1 MSYWS
6 DIEAGMAYLDERTQ
20 EYERD
25 ILAAANAEAEYRKAK
40 ALALAEERA
49 KGTPATI
56 MRDLI
61 FIRPEIQKAF
71 LERATTAA
79 IADADREAIN
89 TVKKKLQLLDAQEG
103 RDWQAAGVRG
113 Y

>member
-6 DIEAGMAYLDERTQ
+6 EIEAGVAYLEQRTADF
-20 EYERD
+20 EDD
-25 ILAAANAEAEYRKAK
+25 IKAAALAEYEYRKAK
-40 ALALAEERA
+40 AHALKEERA

-61 FIRPEIQKAF
+61 FDRPDVQKAF
-71 LERATTAA
+71 LERAMTSAV
-79 IADADREAIN
+79 ADADKEAIN
-89 TVKKKLQLLDAQEG
+89 TIKKKLQLLDAQEA
-103 RDWQAAGVRG
+103 RDWQAAGSRG

>member
-1 MSYWS
+1 MSYWA
-6 DIEAGMAYLDERTQ
+6 DIEAGIAYLDERTK

-25 ILAAANAEAEYRKAK
+25 ILAAAQAEAEYRKTK
-40 ALALAEERA
+40 ALALKDERV

-61 FIRPEIQKAF
+61 FARPDVQKAF
-71 LERATTAA
+71 LERATTSA
-79 IADADREAIN
+79 IADADKEAIN
-89 TVKKKLQLLDAQEG
+89 TIKKKLQLLDAQEG

-113 Y
+113 F